1 MIEIVYKEEEKDLDK
16 KKALKLPKNV
26 QQIGNIKDY
35 QKVYIEDRVI
45 QYLME
50 KPYSESA
57 LKYGVLLGEIKRGNG
72 HAYIFVQGFVQVKSS
87 GEDKICFNEMV
98 WSDIYEQMRQ
108 YYPTKEVIGWFS
120 FQYCQGELDELT
132 VRKIHLDH
140 FAGNDKIYLQ
150 IIEDEQEEKIYTYNN
165 GTMQERGGYY
175 VYFEKHQDTIDYIDE
190 ISYLSSYEEKQQQ
203 QQKSYGSFRTTLR
216 ELQAGKENKKP
227 FALVHAASSFLVVI
241 LLVAVIAT
249 MKNYGEMTNIRQSI
263 EELAQKVTRQNSK
276 ETDQWVEAEVKE
288 VQGNVTKKPDGKE
301 QDKST
306 QKDKTTQKSETEK
319 TSSRQEESTIN
330 EEKTTSSQETKE
342 TVKETEVQTTDSTAE
357 QTTTEA
363 TVPANQDEKVYIVQ
377 AGETLG
383 AISTK
388 IYHTIGMVEEIKERN
403 GIEDG
408 DKIYEGQKL
417 YLP

>member
-26 QQIGNIKDY
+26 QQIGNVKDY

-357 QTTTEA
+357 QITTEA

-383 AISTK
+383 AFSTK

>member
-26 QQIGNIKDY
+26 QQIGNVKDY

>member
-26 QQIGNIKDY
+26 QQIGNVKDY

-363 TVPANQDEKVYIVQ
+363 TVSANQDEKVYIVQ

>member
-26 QQIGNIKDY
+26 QQIGNVKDY

-357 QTTTEA
+357 QITTEA

>member
-26 QQIGNIKDY
+26 QQIGNVKDY

-45 QYLME
+45 QYLMQ

-72 HAYIFVQGFVQVKSS
+72 HAYIFVQGFVQVKNND
-87 GEDKICFNEMV
+87 EEKICFNEMV

-120 FQYCQGELDELT
+120 FQYCQEELDELAM
-132 VRKIHLDH
+132 RKIHLDH

-165 GTMQERGGYY
+165 GMMQEQGGYY

-190 ISYLSSYEEKQQQ
+190 ISYLSSYEEKKEQ
-203 QQKSYGSFRTTLR
+203 QQKSYGSFRTTLK

-263 EELAQKVTRQNSK
+263 EELAQKVTRQNSR
-276 ETDQWVEAEVKE
+276 ETEEEWVEAQVRE
-288 VQGNVTKKPDGKE
+288 VQGNVTKKPETKE
-301 QDKST
+301 KEKNTDKA
-306 QKDKTTQKSETEK
+306 KD
-319 TSSRQEESTIN
+319 
-330 EEKTTSSQETKE
+330 EEKDSKEKNSEQTESSVNDETTTDNKETTE
-342 TVKETEVQTTDSTAE
+342 TVKETEDETTDNTTQE
-357 QTTTEA
+357 TTTQSAVE
-363 TVPANQDEKVYIVQ
+363 ANQEERVYVVQ
-377 AGETLG
+377 KGETLG

-388 IYHTIGMVEEIKERN
+388 IYHTVGMVEEIKERN

>member
-26 QQIGNIKDY
+26 QQIGNVKDY

-330 EEKTTSSQETKE
+330 EEKITSSQETKE